1 MKKFTFLLLTVL
13 LFLSGCQDNPN
24 PSRDISLTPMPTIQ
38 PSTDTPSPIPS
49 PSPTLS
55 PTPTEAG
62 VLQDGILYRFVTV
75 EGLTEIRQKN
85 GEGIAL
91 DLNGDGVMEYLYT
104 CEEGI
109 FINGIKQETGF
120 KWEHINYT
128 DSQHLQDWET
138 YWIVD
143 ADIQDSY
150 YNLIFQFTRDFSYEA
165 LTYYDGTWKQIAE
178 AELFYFATDPG
189 YSKAQYYGNG
199 TYLMTGC
206 MGNLMG
212 HYYNTEIEYLLV
224 KDTETGNIMQEQ
236 ISEFLPILLEPEYE
250 KPLAL
255 LDSITMYTEPDLK
268 SESFTVKPQLVYATA
283 ASDNW
288 VQVFLADH
296 TTQAWIYV
304 EFLPNPET
312 GYGSYITDHN
322 KNCDEIFSGFGNA
335 G

>member
-109 FINGIKQETGF
+109 FINGIKQTIDYDWNSMKPTEYP
-120 KWEHINYT
+120 EAR
-128 DSQHLQDWET
+128 QLWET
-138 YWIVD
+138 YWIADVD
-143 ADIQDSY
+143 ISDNY
-150 YNLIFQFTRDFSYEA
+150 YNLIFQFSTASSAMEA
-165 LTYYDGTWKQIAE
+165 LTYYDGTLKQIAE
-178 AELFYFATDPG
+178 QDLFYDSGF
-189 YSKAQYYGNG
+189 SKAEYRGDN
-199 TYLMTGC
+199 TYLMPGSLWDF
-206 MGNLMG
+206 MGQQ
-212 HYYNTEIEYLLV
+212 YPTEIEYHLI
-224 KDTETGNIMQEQ
+224 KDAATGNI
-236 ISEFLPILLEPEYE
+236 
-250 KPLAL
+250 
-255 LDSITMYTEPDLK
+255 TE
-268 SESFTVKPQLVYATA
+268 
-283 ASDNW
+283 
-288 VQVFLADH
+288 
-296 TTQAWIYV
+296 AWIYTECIRDEKGKYIMHNV
-304 EFLPNPET
+304 E
-312 GYGSYITDHN
+312 D
-322 KNCDEIFSGFGNA
+322 KNAREIFNGFSEA

>member
-1 MKKFTFLLLTVL
+1 MKKLIVLSVTIL
-13 LFLSGCQDNPN
+13 LFLSGCQDNPGL
-24 PSRDISLTPMPTIQ
+24 SRDISLTPMPTIQ
-38 PSTDTPSPIPS
+38 PSTNTPSPIPS

-55 PTPTEAG
+55 PTPTKAG

-109 FINGIKQETGF
+109 FINGIKQETDF
-120 KWEHINYT
+120 RWKYINYT
-128 DSQHLQDWET
+128 DPKHLQDWEV

-143 ADIQDSY
+143 VDTQDGY
-150 YNLIFQFTRDFSYEA
+150 YNLIFQSTPDFSHET
-165 LTYYDGTWKQIAE
+165 LTYYDETLKQIAE
-178 AELFYFATDPG
+178 TELSYFTTDPG
-189 YSKAQYYGNG
+189 YNKAQYFGDG

-206 MGNLMG
+206 IGNLMG
-212 HYYNTEIEYLLV
+212 HYYNTEIAYRLV
-224 KDTETGNIMQEQ
+224 KDNNTGNIVQEQ
-236 ISEFLPILLEPEYE
+236 VSEFLPILLEPRHE

-255 LDSITMYTEPDLK
+255 LDNITMYTEPDLK
-268 SESFTVKPQLVYATA
+268 SESFTANPQLIYVTA

-288 VQVFLADH
+288 VHVLLADH
-296 TTQAWIYV
+296 TTTAWIYV
-304 EFLPNPET
+304 ECILNPET
-312 GYGSYITDHN
+312 GHGNYITDYN